1 MPGRSIVDN
10 VSLIRDILEVSV
22 HLGLDAGLVSL
33 DQEKAFD
40 RVDHRY
46 LGNVLQRYGLSPG
59 LIAKMKVLY
68 EDNES
73 VLKINGGL
81 CKPFNAERGIRH
93 GCSMSGMLY
102 SLSIEPMLHN
112 VHVFI
117 DGLFLPDIST
127 NVISSAYADII
138 FTKNQEDIK
147 KNWAKLLTPLGRFQL
162 PK

>member
-1 MPGRSIVDN
+1 M
-10 VSLIRDILEVSV
+10 
-22 HLGLDAGLVSL
+22 GLDTGLVSL

-40 RVDHRY
+40 RVEHRY
-46 LGNVLQRYGLSPG
+46 FWKVLQRYSLSPG

-68 EDNES
+68 EDIES

-81 CKPFNAERGIRH
+81 CKPFKAERGIRQ

-112 VHVFI
+112 VRGFI

-127 NVISSAYADII
+127 HFISAAYAGDIMVFI
-138 FTKNQEDIK
+138 KNQEDV
-147 KNWAKLLTPLGRFQL
+147 NKLGKIVETFGISQL